1 MWPGGADDQDPHYAA
16 SAVALLTCPT
26 LAQLPEQAA
35 AKGQV
40 VNEQLP
46 DQWLASKFI
55 GTDVVGVDKVKIGD
69 VNDVLFDHNGKVI
82 AYVIGI
88 GGFLGIGTKDVA
100 LTPES
105 FDVQTGSDGVSMRL
119 RLITTKDELK
129 TMAEFKRY
137 NPPATMGQQ
146 RDPRN

>member
-1 MWPGGADDQDPHYAA
+1 MIKTLIMTAT
-16 SAVALLTCPT
+16 AVALLTCPT
-26 LAQLPEQAA
+26 LAQLPEQTA

-69 VNDVLFDHNGKVI
+69 VNDVLFDQNGKVI

-105 FDVQTGSDGVSMRL
+105 FDVQTATDGVSMRL

-129 TMAEFKRY
+129 TMADFKRY
-137 NPPATMGQQ
+137 NPPATIGQP